1 MDRLDSLALNNQGFV
16 FDPATGNSFT
26 LNPSGM
32 LLVKGL
38 REGLDQGDLATRLA
52 DAYAIPPEQARSD
65 VADFI
70 RDLARLGLT

>member
-1 MDRLDSLALNNQGFV
+1 MDRLESLALNNQGFV

-26 LNPSGM
+26 LNHSGM

-52 DAYAIPPEQARSD
+52 DTYTIPLEQARSD

-70 RDLARLGLT
+70 RDLARLGLA